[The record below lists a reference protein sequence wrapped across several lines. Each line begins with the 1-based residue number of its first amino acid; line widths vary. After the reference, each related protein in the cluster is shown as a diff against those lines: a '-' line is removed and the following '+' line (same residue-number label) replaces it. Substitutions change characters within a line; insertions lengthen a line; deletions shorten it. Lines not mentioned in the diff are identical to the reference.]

1 MPGGLIGVKIGREF
15 ADTQREPGWTGTGK
29 PMPETPARSSSRR
42 SNAIAVALVASAA
55 VISWFG
61 LSGGSGGPQPPAS
74 LVTVA
79 KADAPE
85 PDAIRRISEAG
96 LPTRIVVESA
106 SVDTP
111 IAEVGVTVSDGKAR
125 WETAWKAAGHHIDSA
140 LPGQPGNMVITG
152 HVSVADRGNV
162 AVFKELD
169 RVEPGD
175 TVEVYSGDQVY
186 RYAVSK
192 VVVVPPSA
200 IKLLRSNSESTVTLI
215 TCTHDLKNRLV
226 VIGTLQG

>member
-1 MPGGLIGVKIGREF
+1 MK
-15 ADTQREPGWTGTGK
+15 TQE
-29 PMPETPARSSSRR
+29 SRPRHSPLR
-42 SNAIAVALVASAA
+42 SNLMAGAFVLAAGAIA
-55 VISWFG
+55 WFG
-61 LSGGSGGPQPPAS
+61 LSSGGAPVQQPPS

-85 PDAIRRISEAG
+85 SARLRTLSSSG
-96 LPTRIVVESA
+96 LPTRIVVPSA
-106 SVDTP
+106 SVDAP
-111 IAEVGVTVSDGKAR
+111 IAEVGVTVTDGKAS

-152 HVSVADRGNV
+152 HVSVADRSNL
-162 AVFKELD
+162 AVFKQLD
-169 RVEPGD
+169 RVTEGD

-186 RYAVSK
+186 RYSVSK

-200 IKLLRSNSESTVTLI
+200 VKLLRSSTESTVTLV